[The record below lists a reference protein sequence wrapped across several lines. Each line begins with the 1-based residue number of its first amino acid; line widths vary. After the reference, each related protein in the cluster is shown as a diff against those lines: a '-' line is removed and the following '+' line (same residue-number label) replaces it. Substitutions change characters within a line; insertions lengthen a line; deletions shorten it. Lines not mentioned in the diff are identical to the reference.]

1 MKVMVVED
9 EQASRKLVCFVLTAE
24 GHNVLSVSSA
34 EMALE
39 SIRANKPEIVLVDLA
54 LPGMDGLEFARL
66 LKKDDATRHV
76 AIVAITAYPEQCT
89 KEASLKTYCEAFIV
103 KPVDTR
109 MLAEQLAGALLV
121 DHPTAGA
128 RPEVA

>member
-9 EQASRKLVCFVLTAE
+9 EQASSKLVCVVLTAE
-24 GHNVLSVSSA
+24 GHNVFPAATA

-39 SIRANKPEIVLVDLA
+39 SIRANKPEIVLLDLA

-66 LKKDDATRHV
+66 LKEDQATRHV
-76 AIVAITAYPEQCT
+76 AIVAITAYPEQFT
-89 KEASLKTYCEAFIV
+89 KEAALKTYCEAFII

-109 MLAEQLAGALLV
+109 MLAKQLAGAVV
-121 DHPTAGA
+121 DHTPAGA
-128 RPEVA
+128 